1 MVGAMNI
8 LALEFSTETA
18 SLALLA
24 DGAVA
29 VAQPVDAGQRRSQE
43 LFAAAADL
51 LRGAGWTFAGV
62 EAFAVGRG
70 PGSYTGLRVSLTAAN
85 GWALPAGK
93 PVWTVSS
100 GAALAAE
107 VFAEQP
113 DQAEVVVSG
122 DARRGQVWAGRFVR
136 DARHLVRQAG
146 DWKLLPADA
155 RGREWPEA
163 HWVAAG
169 RAPKAEWVGR
179 LFFAGGPSEDLQPIY
194 LHPAV
199 IAAPRFDAAGKPL
212 A

>member
-18 SLALLA
+18 SRARRA

-29 VAQPVDAGQRRSQE
+29 VAQPVDAGQRRSQG

-107 VFAEQP
+107 VLAERP
-113 DQAEVVVSG
+113 DLAEVVVSG